1 MSYSEEKVRVLNMV
15 QEGKLTA
22 EEAIK
27 LLDALEENDAKG
39 FNQQSTSKQKQ
50 NDFNE
55 ELNKMKDRLHG
66 WKKEFK
72 DNFDQKDFDKAVE
85 EITVKAEKIG
95 KNVAS
100 VTLGVTDKILD
111 YVESF
116 VGTNV
121 FNVFGSFNV
130 IEKTYEA
137 PAIEGDTLDLQALN
151 GNIVVKKHLDNTVV
165 IKSRVRSSNN
175 DIEALQTFS
184 SVDGV
189 TTLRQNNIANM
200 SISLE
205 VYIPQLRFK
214 TIRLVATNG
223 KVYVEDAVGERLEVS
238 TTNGHIEIMGATVD
252 SVDLKSRNGKVNASY
267 VIAKEIVL
275 ETSNAP
281 VDIKH
286 VKTGKI
292 QALTKNARVNIEN
305 IQNFEGVEEIQLE
318 LKTTNAPIKINFNDM
333 EPRGYKIKGRTTNG
347 SINILIPQLTYH
359 NVNRAGIGG
368 SFVEAESLNY
378 GAMLEKVSVLAEST
392 NSSIEI
398 SQ

>member
-27 LLDALEENDAKG
+27 LLDALEENDARG

-50 NDFNE
+50 NDFND

-66 WKKEFK
+66 WKKEFR
-72 DNFDQKDFDKAVE
+72 DNFDQKDFDKAVDE
-85 EITVKAEKIG
+85 FTAKAEKIG

-100 VTLGVTDKILD
+100 VTLGVTDRILD

-121 FNVFGSFNV
+121 FNVFGNFNV

-137 PAIEGDTLDLQALN
+137 PVIEGDTLDLQALN
-151 GNIVVKKHLDNTVV
+151 GNIVVKKHLDNTIV
-165 IKSRVRSSNN
+165 IKSRVRSANS

-184 SVDGV
+184 SVNGV
-189 TTLRQNNIANM
+189 ITLKQNNIANM
-200 SISLE
+200 SVSLE

-214 TIRLVATNG
+214 TIKLSATNG
-223 KVYVEDAVGERLEVS
+223 KVYVEDAAGERLDAS

-267 VIAKEIVL
+267 VIAKEIAL

-305 IQNFEGVEEIQLE
+305 IQNFEGVDEIQLE
-318 LKTTNAPIKINFNDM
+318 LKTTNAPIRVNFNDM
-333 EPRGYKIKGRTTNG
+333 EPRGYKVKGRTTNG
-347 SINILIPQLTYH
+347 SINVLIPQLTYH

-378 GAMLEKVSVLAEST
+378 SSMLEKVSVLAEST
-392 NSSIEI
+392 NASIEI